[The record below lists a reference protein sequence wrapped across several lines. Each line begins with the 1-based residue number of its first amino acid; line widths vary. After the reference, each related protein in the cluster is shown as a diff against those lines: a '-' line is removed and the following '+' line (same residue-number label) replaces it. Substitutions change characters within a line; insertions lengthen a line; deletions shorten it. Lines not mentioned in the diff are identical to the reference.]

1 MRSIP
6 LISNMG
12 KVSINSQKNICMSKL
27 EECFSSMVKPPLP
40 PDYQTNKK
48 NYMHYMGEI
57 YNVP

>member
-1 MRSIP
+1 
-6 LISNMG
+6 MG